1 MSEAGEVYGSQ
12 DSAVTTGV
20 ETASERSPEKRPELF
35 DNRYT
40 LPEGTVAG
48 PFPRALFCFPRS

>member
-35 DNRYT
+35 DNRNT
-40 LPEGTVAG
+40 LSRRE
-48 PFPRALFCFPRS
+48 R